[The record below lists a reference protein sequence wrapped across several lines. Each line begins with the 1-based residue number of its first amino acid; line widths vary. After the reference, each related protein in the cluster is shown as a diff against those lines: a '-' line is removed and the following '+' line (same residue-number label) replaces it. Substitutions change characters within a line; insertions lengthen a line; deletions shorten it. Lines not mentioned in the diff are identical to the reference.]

1 MSTLP
6 AVTMQDL
13 ELEHAELLPSRETLN
28 CCGSRSHSGGVN
40 VLSGNNFNV
49 LSGNLSGNGIGILG
63 VGVGGSGNGSIIG

>member
-6 AVTMQDL
+6 AVTTQDL
-13 ELEHAELLPSRETLN
+13 EFEHAELLPSRETLN
-28 CCGSRSHSGGVN
+28 CFGSRSSSGGVN

-63 VGVGGSGNGSIIG
+63 IGVGGSGNGSIIG